1 MKPSNSK
8 NVYVKSDNNSS
19 EKNKN
24 QKAHN
29 NVAIQGFSIINQP
42 LEPCQNNKEYQAS
55 ILDEINKDIEQKQE
69 IEQ

>member
-29 NVAIQGFSIINQP
+29 NVAIQGFSIIN
-42 LEPCQNNKEYQAS
+42 
-55 ILDEINKDIEQKQE
+55 
-69 IEQ
+69 